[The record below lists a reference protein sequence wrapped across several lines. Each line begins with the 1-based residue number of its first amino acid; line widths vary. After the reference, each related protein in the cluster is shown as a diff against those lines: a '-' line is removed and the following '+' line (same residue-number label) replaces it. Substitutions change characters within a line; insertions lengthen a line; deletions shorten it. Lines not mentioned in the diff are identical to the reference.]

1 MSERFVC
8 GITLYR
14 PDYSVINRIKD
25 YSKCFVS
32 VYIFD
37 NTEIEYKDFTL
48 IDLINSISNI
58 VYFSDGINHGLPY
71 AYNYIID
78 NISSDINYI
87 CTLDQ
92 DSVFLAN
99 DISSIENKISSLSDN
114 MMYGI
119 IAPYVLYDSK
129 DYKKKDEI
137 LSVRYVI
144 TSGSFVSLDVLRQN
158 GIKYDESY
166 FIDKFEIDLG
176 EQIKR
181 KGYLIGQY
189 QGAVLQQRLGELD
202 SKGRRNHSPLRH
214 YYLFRNRFYF
224 NNKFYSFPKKQ
235 LLTFLQVI
243 KHISIILFHEEDKRN
258 KLKMLPQAF
267 ADYKNNN
274 LGKKEFI

>member
-1 MSERFVC
+1 MSKQFVC
-8 GITLYR
+8 GITLFR
-14 PDYSVINRIKD
+14 PDNAVINRIEKYAD
-25 YSKCFVS
+25 CFEC
-32 VYIFD
+32 VYVFD
-37 NTEIEYKDFTL
+37 NTEEEYKD
-48 IDLINSISNI
+48 IQI
-58 VYFSDGINHGLPY
+58 VEAIKSFNKVKYFSDGINHGLPY
-71 AYNYIID
+71 AYNYIINSIPD
-78 NISSDINYI
+78 NVKYI

-92 DSVFLAN
+92 DSDFSSN
-99 DISSIENKISSLSDN
+99 DILCIEKKIISLPNDKT
-114 MMYGI
+114 YGI
-119 IAPYVLYDSK
+119 IAPHILYDSNE
-129 DYKKKDEI
+129 YIKKDEI
-137 LSVRYVI
+137 LCVRYVI